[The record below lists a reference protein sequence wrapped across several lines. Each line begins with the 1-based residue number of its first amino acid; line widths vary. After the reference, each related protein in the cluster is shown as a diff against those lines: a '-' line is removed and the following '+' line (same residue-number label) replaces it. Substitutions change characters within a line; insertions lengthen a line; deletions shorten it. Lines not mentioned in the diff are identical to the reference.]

1 MSEVTGYFKNVED
14 LIRENEELKTQ
25 NDRLLYQNTMLEQ
38 YKSEN
43 EGLKEILSLKQR
55 YQEYPTLGANVI
67 AKDIS
72 NWYKSFNIDKGL
84 IQGIKEEDVLLS
96 GGAGYIGSHAALSLL
111 DSGHSVHII
120 DNLSTGNESL
130 IPKNTFFTKCN
141 INDEEVISELI
152 KSNSFDLLMHFAGF
166 IQVEE
171 SVKNPQKYFDNNTE
185 NATKLFETCK
195 NNGLNKIVFSST
207 AAAYGSVS
215 ENKLIDENT
224 NLNPQNPYAESKIK
238 TENFLF
244 ENKHDYKFIILRY
257 FNVAG
262 ADKKLRSGQIS
273 KRSTHLIKILS
284 EVVVGKRDHIEI
296 FGNDYNTAD
305 GTAIRDY
312 IHVSDLADI
321 HLEVA
326 KYLLENSES
335 NLFNCGYGNGFS
347 VLDVINTANKI
358 SGDKIDY
365 KFSNRRDGDVEQLIA
380 DTSKILKHIDWRP
393 KHNDLSEIINSSIK
407 WEEKINESNT

>member
-1 MSEVTGYFKNVED
+1 MN
-14 LIRENEELKTQ
+14 I
-25 NDRLLYQNTMLEQ
+25 LLT
-38 YKSEN
+38 
-43 EGLKEILSLKQR
+43 
-55 YQEYPTLGANVI
+55 
-67 AKDIS
+67 
-72 NWYKSFNIDKGL
+72 
-84 IQGIKEEDVLLS
+84 

-111 DSGHSVHII
+111 DAGHNVHII
-120 DNLSTGNESL
+120 DDLSTGNESL
-130 IPKNTFFTKCN
+130 IPKNAFFTNCN
-141 INDEEVISELI
+141 ISDEKVISELI

-171 SVKNPQKYFDNNTE
+171 SVKYPLKYFDNNTE

-244 ENKHDYKFIILRY
+244 ENKDDYNFIILRY

-296 FGNDYNTAD
+296 FGNDYNTPD

-326 KYLLENSES
+326 KYLLESSES

-347 VLDVINTANKI
+347 VLDVINSANKI
-358 SGDKIDY
+358 SEDKIDY

-393 KHNDLSEIINSSIK
+393 KYNDLSEIINSSIK

>member
-1 MSEVTGYFKNVED
+1 MNF
-14 LIRENEELKTQ
+14 
-25 NDRLLYQNTMLEQ
+25 LLT
-38 YKSEN
+38 
-43 EGLKEILSLKQR
+43 
-55 YQEYPTLGANVI
+55 
-67 AKDIS
+67 
-72 NWYKSFNIDKGL
+72 
-84 IQGIKEEDVLLS
+84 

-111 DSGHSVHII
+111 DAGHNVHII
-120 DNLSTGNESL
+120 DDLSTGNEIL
-130 IPKNTFFTKCN
+130 IPKNAFFTKCN
-141 INDEEVISELI
+141 INNEEVISKLI
-152 KSNSFDLLMHFAGF
+152 KSNDFDILMHFAGF

-171 SVKNPQKYFDNNTE
+171 SVKLPQKYFNNNTD

-195 NNGLNKIVFSST
+195 RNGLNKIVFSST

-224 NLNPQNPYAESKIK
+224 ILNPQNPYAESKIK

-244 ENKHDYKFIILRY
+244 KNKDDYKFIILRY

-296 FGNDYNTAD
+296 YGNDYNTPD

-326 KYLLENSES
+326 KYLLSSSES

-358 SGDKIDY
+358 SQNKINY
-365 KFSNRRDGDVEQLIA
+365 KFSKRRDGDVEKLIA
-380 DTSKILKHIDWRP
+380 ETSKILKYIDWRP

-407 WEEKINESNT
+407 WEEKINESNR